1 MQVATDHKRIAH
13 GILNHLA
20 TFSNSFFQNYPVVN
34 ILAGTR
40 TTKQEETTEF
50 VYFVFQPESADY
62 DRVPI
67 DDFGFAMLRGM
78 GWKTGQGLGKNNE

>member
-1 MQVATDHKRIAH
+1 MVTHATDQKLI
-13 GILNHLA
+13 ILNHLA
-20 TFSNSFFQNYPVVN
+20 TFSNSFFLQNYPVVN
-34 ILAGTR
+34 ILAGTW
-40 TTKQEETTEF
+40 TTRQEETTEC
-50 VYFVFQPESADY
+50 VYFAFQPDPADY